1 MRAYHVAA
9 FTALLFW
16 QIAPSPARDAR
27 PRSGPFRLAFAYATG
42 QWEDAS
48 FDCEGDYTGSEGVR
62 AGSGGMR
69 FEYLANDGAVRLTA
83 VAGRW
88 WMGNSSFATTFSA
101 AQVAFEGPRVGFG
114 LGLVHHPFLDNP
126 TQQALPSAF
135 LRLGKADGHF
145 LVEVNPPTETPAT
158 TGTVRAGI
166 GFGTGLERRSSGFI
180 GVAFGPFTDRLQ
192 QALAVVEL
200 GIPVSR
206 NLDLLLRG
214 GAGPGMGKPQWAAGA
229 GLRAIW

>member
-9 FTALLFW
+9 LTALLFW
-16 QIAPSPARDAR
+16 QIAPAPARDAR
-27 PRSGPFRLAFAYATG
+27 PRGGPFRLALAYATG

-48 FDCEGDYTGSEGVR
+48 FNCDGDFTGSDAVP
-62 AGSGGMR
+62 AGSGGVK
-69 FEYLANDGAVRLTA
+69 FEYLASDGAVRLTA

-88 WMGNSSFATTFSA
+88 WMHNSSVTTTFSA

-114 LGLVHHPFLDNP
+114 LGLVNHPFIDNSSRQ
-126 TQQALPSAF
+126 TLPNAF

-145 LVEVNPPTETPAT
+145 LVEANPPTETPAT

-166 GFGTGLERRSSGFI
+166 GFGTGLERRPSGFI
-180 GVAFGPFTDRLQ
+180 GVAFGPFTERLQ
-192 QALAVVEL
+192 QAVAVADL
-200 GIPVSR
+200 GIPLSR

-229 GLRAIW
+229 GLRAVW